1 MDKLVTVLLVGVLA
15 GACGYLIGIHSAE
28 SDCRANIEKAAK
40 MNQAL
45 RAQLAFKE
53 YT

>member
-1 MDKLVTVLLVGVLA
+1 MDKLVIILLVGMLS

-28 SDCRANIEKAAK
+28 GDCRENIEKAAK

-53 YT
+53 CN